1 MPKISPD
8 STLNNTSRSTL
19 FAEEDHHLSDSSAGS
34 FSSPR
39 SAFTVVAK
47 VKSLMPFARYS
58 THFYPFPP
66 LNSLIQF
73 CCLIDLRATVDDV
86 YLTRFLASLQSE
98 FIRYKSRNG
107 KGFERIEEQIIGYL
121 NFAIVNL
128 EEVDESSLSDRKL
141 AKTHNLI
148 SGIFSKALS
157 EFLKA
162 RRIKATVP
170 EDFTE
175 DVDFSGGAAA
185 GAYSSASASASAAA
199 GVVVEKKP
207 KLTESGKKL
216 LISINKGKI
225 YEVESILARRPELAI
240 EGNEELT
247 ILSDAAFYGHVGIL
261 ELIVNALNK
270 LATEALLPQNYYG
283 RAVGKGKDNKLPALL
298 WAAVNGKLDALK
310 YLCSIDGV
318 KTSLKL
324 IDLEEV
330 IAEVL
335 VSHEVEKKPNPYKEI
350 AEFLQL
356 IHAEF
361 LPAAKVHAEFLPA
374 TKVMESSVKAPVDG
388 VATTN
393 RNQVKRLSKAI
404 HAGDAAKVKSILTI
418 DSSLAANGNSKK
430 SIFSEATC
438 FGNLEIVKLVMA
450 NLPPD
455 YDYGQLLGSSNN
467 QNSAVLMSALAGK
480 MDILKFLI
488 SNTRIRHL
496 ISSRD
501 IFWAIKKIEDF
512 IFEKKDSPFE
522 EKLDFEKK
530 YDCSF
535 HQFKVPIPIYIKIYD
550 FLNHVYYN
558 HTAKA
563 MIPKSAWDRY
573 MDCHI
578 PGRGMM
584 LFTPRPAEAG
594 IKRRIED
601 TVEEDSDLSYSST
614 P

>member
-1 MPKISPD
+1 MPKIFPV
-8 STLNNTSRSTL
+8 STSSNTSRATL
-19 FAEEDHHLSDSSAGS
+19 VAEEDHHHLSDSSAES

-39 SAFTVVAK
+39 SAFTVVAS

-58 THFYPFPP
+58 SHFHPFPP
-66 LNSLIQF
+66 LISLIQF
-73 CCLIDLRATVDDV
+73 CCLIDLRSKVDDA
-86 YLTRFLASLQSE
+86 YLARLLATMQSE

-107 KGFERIEEQIIGYL
+107 KGFERIEEHIIGYL

-128 EEVDESSLSDRKL
+128 EEVEESSLIDIKV
-141 AKTHNLI
+141 AKTHDLI
-148 SGIFSKALS
+148 SGIFSKTLS

-162 RRIKATVP
+162 RRIKATLP
-170 EDFTE
+170 EDFAE

-185 GAYSSASASASAAA
+185 GASLSAATE
-199 GVVVEKKP
+199 VVVEKKH

-216 LISINKGKI
+216 LISIKKGKI
-225 YEVESILARRPELAI
+225 YEVESILARKPELAI
-240 EGNEELT
+240 EGNEEST
-247 ILSDAAFYGHVGIL
+247 ILSDAAFFGHVGIL

-270 LATEALLPQNYYG
+270 LTTEDIILRDYYG

-318 KTSLKL
+318 KSSLKL

-335 VSHEVEKKPNPYKEI
+335 VSHEIEKKPNPYKEI
-350 AEFLQL
+350 ADFLQL

-361 LPAAKVHAEFLPA
+361 LPAAKV
-374 TKVMESSVKAPVDG
+374 MESSVKAPVEG
-388 VATTN
+388 AATTN
-393 RNQVKRLSKAI
+393 RNQVKTLSKAI

-418 DSSLAANGNSKK
+418 DPILAANGNSKK

-455 YDYGQLLGSSNN
+455 YDYGQLLGSGIN

-480 MDILKFLI
+480 MDILKFLL
-488 SNTRIRHL
+488 SNTRILHL
-496 ISSRD
+496 IASRD
-501 IFWAIKKIEDF
+501 ILWAIKKIEDF
-512 IFEKKDSPFE
+512 VFE
-522 EKLDFEKK
+522 EELDVEKK
-530 YDCSF
+530 YDWPF

-558 HTAKA
+558 HAAKA
-563 MIPKSAWDRY
+563 MVPKSAWDRY
-573 MDCHI
+573 MDCHV

-594 IKRRIED
+594 IKRRIDE
-601 TVEEDSDLSYSST
+601 TEEDFDLSYSST
-614 P
+614 L